1 MADFSK
7 KFRVNDPSQLETA
20 VPDTFDGLGQDL
32 ERWSEDENNLSLEEE
47 ASFEEAVSEM
57 AAEITHALENWL
69 DEDGEAGSSKMAKKP
84 IYRAMITFFS
94 EDDWPFSK
102 LQGSDTLRLAFQGE
116 NGQWNCYAIARD
128 EQAQFIFYS
137 MCSLVVTEE
146 KRPAIAEFTA
156 RANFGLVP
164 ASFEFDFES
173 GEIRLKSSLDVTH
186 LDISSSAIEQIVYTN
201 VTLMD
206 RYLPGIIS
214 VLEQDANPK
223 DAIQSIEGRT
233 STEEDAD
240 TPVD

>member
-1 MADFSK
+1 MQSA
-7 KFRVNDPSQLETA
+7 L
-20 VPDTFDGLGQDL
+20 PDTVDGLFQDL
-32 ERWSEDENNLSLEEE
+32 DDWPEDNKMLPKEEE

-69 DEDGEAGSSKMAKKP
+69 DEDGEAGSSRMAKKP

-116 NGQWNCYAIARD
+116 NRQWDCYAIARD

-137 MCSLVVTEE
+137 MCSLKVTEE

-164 ASFEFDFES
+164 ANFEFDFES

-206 RYLPGIIS
+206 RYLPGIVSI
-214 VLEQDANPK
+214 LEQDANPK
-223 DAIQSIEGRT
+223 DAIQSVEEPT
-233 STEEDAD
+233 TTEEDTEVPAD
-240 TPVD
+240 